1 MTKKNSKLRILLLGT
16 VFGSATNGA
25 VADVTVLNGQT
36 VTTTQTVTGAEQ
48 VSIDAGGTIDVTNA
62 SAIAINN
69 GTAITITNNG
79 TISNTSATGFNQL
92 INFAGASGPVTINNT
107 GVMTTNAFAG
117 IFMFGSASPITITN
131 SGTITATGSLGG
143 SPPDLPF
150 AILTGSGNDIVNLTT
165 SSVING
171 RIVVAASPA
180 ATQAENN
187 VLNLSGTGQ
196 GTMRGFS
203 SNLPGNVF
211 VGWDGFKTLNINSG
225 DWTLLG
231 QGAYNSATIAAGASL
246 VMAPTSQSG
255 VNRQGF
261 VYLSDT
267 IGIDLTVNG
276 ALTIPIGI
284 STTPGIYWAGFQ
296 HLRLHGASSGVIN
309 LETGGSY
316 WSVGND
322 YLGLTNLGA
331 GAELL
336 ITGDTQQNFNVL
348 NNGVL
353 IVGGAVAATTNDPA
367 TNAPRVQL
375 VGPGPTGS
383 ISGNLNVAAGGRVIF
398 NRSNDYDYGGALSGQ
413 GSLVKRGAGTLTLS
427 GLYTFTGTTTIES
440 GNVIVTSQLPAQT
453 VVQVGSGSNL
463 ALAGD
468 QTVAGLNGAA
478 GSTVNVQGGS
488 LTVDGSGPTTFGGAI
503 TGNGGLNVEGGSL
516 TLTGGSTYGGDTNVT
531 GAGSTLS
538 IAPGGSITSDT
549 TVGGGGT
556 LVVNGAAG
564 DVNVAP
570 GGTVGGAGQI
580 NGELNVGQGGAVAP
594 GNSPGTLVIAGNFVE
609 AGVYIAETQGGV
621 SDRIEVSGA
630 ATIANTATVQA
641 TPLDATAAN
650 PRRATYTILNAAGGV
665 TGQFASVSSTN
676 AAIAPFLSYSNN
688 SVFLT
693 LVNTTLSLASIG
705 QTPNQIAAG
714 GAVSGLGLGAA
725 LFNAVTPLSDPAA
738 RSALDGLSGD
748 FHAGLANISV
758 EDARLV
764 REAALARLD
773 GRIDAGGQFW
783 AQALTNNLGVEGAGR
798 AASIRRSQ
806 DGLLIGYD
814 RGDAVSR
821 FGALLSYTSGEAR
834 AHARNASADA
844 ETISLGAYGAS
855 NAGVARLRYGGS
867 IGWQD
872 IETQRATAFA
882 AINDRTRGET
892 DGRLA
897 QAFIEAGWRTDAMI
911 EPVAGLA
918 WVGSDLEGF
927 AEQGGATALNVGD
940 GERNVGFATLGARI
954 GGDGD
959 SAISPRLFIA
969 YRRAF
974 GDIDATT
981 PMRFRSG
988 GPAFNVEGAQI
999 DEDAVTFDAALGWRM
1014 LGGRAA
1020 LAYAGTYGE
1029 RASDTA
1035 IKLDFAVA
1043 LN

>member
-1 MTKKNSKLRILLLGT
+1 MTKKISKLRVLLLGT

-36 VTTTQTVTGAEQ
+36 LTTTQTVTGAEQ
-48 VSIDAGGTIDVTNA
+48 VVVDAGGTIDVTNA
-62 SAIAINN
+62 SAITINN
-69 GTAITITNNG
+69 GTAVSITNNG
-79 TISNTSATGFNQL
+79 TIENDTNNAGQALIGFS
-92 INFAGASGPVTINNT
+92 GASGPVTIVNN
-107 GVMTTNAFAG
+107 GVMQTNAFAG
-117 IFMFGSASPITITN
+117 ILFFGSPSPITITN
-131 SGTITATGSLGG
+131 TGTISATGQLAGPVG
-143 SPPDLPF
+143 PF
-150 AILTGSGNDIVNLTT
+150 AILTGTGNDTLNITTT
-165 SSVING
+165 ST
-171 RIVVAASPA
+171 IVGQVAVAASA
-180 ATQAENN
+180 AAAIAENN
-187 VLNLSGTGQ
+187 VLNLSGSGSGIVRGASATG
-196 GTMRGFS
+196 
-203 SNLPGNVF
+203 F
-211 VGWDGFKTLNINSG
+211 VGWDGFATLNVNSG
-225 DWTLLG
+225 DWTLYGL
-231 QGAYNSATIAAGASL
+231 AFKDTVTIAAGASL
-246 VMAPTSQSG
+246 RYAPSAESG
-255 VNRQGF
+255 APGQGI
-261 VYLSDT
+261 VHMTTADGL
-267 IGIDLTVNG
+267 DLTVNG
-276 ALTIPIGI
+276 TLTIPSSIAQ
-284 STTPGIYWAGFQ
+284 TPTVYWAGFQ
-296 HLRLHGASSGVIN
+296 YIRLHGAPGGVVNLQSGGN
-309 LETGGSY
+309 Y
-316 WSVGND
+316 WSLGND
-322 YLGLTNLGA
+322 FQGLTILGA
-331 GAELL
+331 GSE
-336 ITGDTQQNFNVL
+336 IVMTGDTTQDL
-348 NNGVL
+348 NILNGGRL
-353 IVGGAVAATTNDPA
+353 IIGGTMAAFTPDANG
-367 TNAPRVQL
+367 NERVQL
-375 VGPGPTGS
+375 VGPGPTGG
-383 ISGNLNVAAGGRVIF
+383 ILGDLNVGPGGVVIF
-398 NRSNDYDYGGALSGQ
+398 NRSNDYGYAGALSGQ
-413 GSLVKRGAGTLTLS
+413 GSIVKRGAGTLTLS
-427 GLYTFTGTTTIES
+427 GVYTFTGTTTIED
-440 GNVIVTSQLPAQT
+440 GDVIVTSQLPAQT
-453 VVQVGSGSNL
+453 VVQVASGSNL
-463 ALAGD
+463 ALSGD
-468 QTVAGLNGAA
+468 QTVAGLNGGD
-478 GSTVNVQGGS
+478 GSSVNVQGGT
-488 LTVDGSGPTTFGGAI
+488 LTVDGAGATTFGGAI
-503 TGNGGLNVEGGSL
+503 TGNGGLSVEGGSL
-516 TLTGGSTYGGDTNVT
+516 TLTGDSSYSGTTNVT
-531 GAGSTLS
+531 GSGSTLQIGS
-538 IAPGGSITSDT
+538 GGSITSET
-549 TVGGGGT
+549 NVGGGGT

-621 SDRIEVSGA
+621 SDRIEVTGA

-714 GAVSGLGLGAA
+714 GAVSGLGLGAT
-725 LFNAVTPLSDPAA
+725 LFNAVSPLSDPAA

-783 AQALTNNLGVEGAGR
+783 AQALTNNLGVEGAER

-844 ETISLGAYGAS
+844 ETISLGAYGAA

-897 QAFIEAGWRTDAMI
+897 QAFIEAGWRTDGVI

-918 WVGSDLEGF
+918 WVGSDIAGF

-940 GERNVGFATLGARI
+940 GERNVGFATLGARV

-974 GDIDATT
+974 GDVDATT